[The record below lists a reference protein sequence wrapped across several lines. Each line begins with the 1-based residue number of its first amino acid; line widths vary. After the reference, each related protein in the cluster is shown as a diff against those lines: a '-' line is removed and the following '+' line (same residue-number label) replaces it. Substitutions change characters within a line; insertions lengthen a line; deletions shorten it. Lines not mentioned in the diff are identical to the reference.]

1 MTVDELQ
8 NKYDEFVDALS
19 TCDHSEIDDINEELD
34 IIEAEIEFRRAQGE
48 I

>member
-8 NKYDEFVDALS
+8 SKHDELEDSLS
-19 TCDHSEIDDINEELD
+19 TCAHSEVDDINEELA

-48 I
+48 L